1 MVENMIIKEA
11 KFIKS
16 SSNLSECPKI
26 KLPEYVFLGRSNVG
40 KSSLI
45 NMLVNQNKLSK
56 ISSKPGK
63 TQLINHFTINGSLY
77 FVDLP
82 GYGWAKAS
90 KSNREKWDK
99 MTKEFLV
106 NSDKISLIFILV
118 DIRLKP
124 QKIDIE
130 YINYIGK
137 NKLPLN
143 IIFTKSDKETKSKI
157 KSNIYDF
164 LSELSKYWSKTPN
177 YFISSSMKNI
187 GREEILKHIFT
198 INKSLLR

>member
-1 MVENMIIKEA
+1 MIIKEA

-16 SSNLSECPKI
+16 STTLSERPEK
-26 KLPEYVFLGRSNVG
+26 KLPEYIFLGRSNVG

-63 TQLINHFTINGSLY
+63 TQLINHFEIDNNLY

-82 GYGWAKAS
+82 GYGWAKTS
-90 KSNREKWDK
+90 KSNRDKWDK
-99 MTKEFLV
+99 MTKNFLI
-106 NSDKISLIFILV
+106 NSDKISLIFILI
-118 DIRLKP
+118 DLRLKP

-143 IIFTKSDKETKSKI
+143 LIFTKSDKITKSKI
-157 KSNIYDF
+157 TSSIDNFIN
-164 LSELSKYWSKTPN
+164 ELSKYWSSTPN
-177 YFISSSMKNI
+177 YFVSSSIKNI
-187 GREEILKHIFT
+187 GREEILNHIFN
-198 INKSLLR
+198 INKSILK